1 MAIQESVEEVV
12 EESMEEA
19 VEESVKRLSKS
30 LQRKRYGTNRIVR
43 QVNISL
49 RSYQNRHFVD
59 MCTF

>member
-1 MAIQESVEEVV
+1 
-12 EESMEEA
+12 MEEA
-19 VEESVKRLSKS
+19 VEESLEEDVEESVEEAVEESKKEALGDS
-30 LQRKRYGTNRIVR
+30 KGANRIVK